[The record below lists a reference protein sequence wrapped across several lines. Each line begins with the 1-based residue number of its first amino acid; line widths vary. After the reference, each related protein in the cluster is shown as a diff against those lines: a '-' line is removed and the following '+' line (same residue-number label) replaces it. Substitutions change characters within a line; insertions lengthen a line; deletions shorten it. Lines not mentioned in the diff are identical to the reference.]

1 MTVLRQLKLRTST
14 NNAVVMLTF
23 AVLLTQRLREIWLA
37 LCETVAGAFFQ
48 RNNLLDP
55 SRSEIN
61 WVPTELNYFGHRKY
75 SIIVKCDNIMIFPP
89 SQGVL
94 GKDAENT
101 FKKEVKFRHLDNMG
115 MCRVGM
121 EIHFKASQ
129 TCNGDQ
135 TVTRRRK
142 KRLFDCWWC
151 KGGCYVV
158 ESAKWS
164 VTTRQS

>member
-1 MTVLRQLKLRTST
+1 MHDSTTST

-23 AVLLTQRLREIWLA
+23 VVLLTQRLREVWMA
-37 LCETVAGAFFQ
+37 LCETVAGSFFQ
-48 RNNLLDP
+48 RISLLDP
-55 SRSEIN
+55 SRSEME
-61 WVPTELNYFGHRKY
+61 WVPTELDYFGHRKY
-75 SIIVKCDNIMIFPP
+75 SIIVKCDNIIFPP
-89 SQGVL
+89 SPGVL
-94 GKDAENT
+94 GKDAQNT

-115 MCRVGM
+115 MCRVGL

-129 TCNGDQ
+129 SCKANQ

-142 KRLFDCWWC
+142 KRWLDCWWC
-151 KGGCYVV
+151 KSGCHVV